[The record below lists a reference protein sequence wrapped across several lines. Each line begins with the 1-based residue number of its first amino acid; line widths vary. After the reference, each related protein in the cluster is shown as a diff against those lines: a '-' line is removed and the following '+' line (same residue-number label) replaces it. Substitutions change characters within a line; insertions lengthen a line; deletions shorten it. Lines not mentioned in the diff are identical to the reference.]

1 LGIILD
7 RFPLA
12 VKAVPG
18 GQVALASTDYIIDL
32 GRKYSLWPLT
42 FGVACCAI
50 EMMAAYAG
58 RFDFDRFGVIPRPSP
73 RQADLL
79 LIAGTVTKKM
89 AAPIVEI
96 YHQMPEPRFVMAMG
110 SCANC
115 GGPYYDSYAVV
126 KGVDRIV
133 PVDVYIPGCPP
144 RPEALMYGVMELQK
158 KIMRMRLERGGGA
171 TMQAEKGSRSPAGED
186 A

>member
-7 RFPLA
+7 KFPVVA
-12 VKAVPG
+12 KAVPG
-18 GQVALASTDYIIDL
+18 GQVLLTSTDYLVNL
-32 GRKYSLWPLT
+32 GRKYSVWPLT
-42 FGVACCAI
+42 FGLACCAI
-50 EMMAAYAG
+50 EMMVAYAG
-58 RFDFDRFGVIPRPSP
+58 RFDFDRFGVIPRASP

-96 YHQMPEPRFVMAMG
+96 YHQMPEPRFVIAMG

-133 PVDVYIPGCPP
+133 PVDIYVPGCPP
-144 RPEALMYGVMELQK
+144 RPEALMFAFMELQK
-158 KIMRMRLERGGGA
+158 KIMRMKLEQGGGA
-171 TMQAEKGSRSPAGED
+171 TRQAEKGSRDLSGEPA
-186 A
+186 